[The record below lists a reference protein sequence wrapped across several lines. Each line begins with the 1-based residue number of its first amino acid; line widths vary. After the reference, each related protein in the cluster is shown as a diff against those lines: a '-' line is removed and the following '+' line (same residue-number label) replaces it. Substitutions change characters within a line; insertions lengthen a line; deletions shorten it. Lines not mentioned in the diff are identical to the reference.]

1 VDPNQLTP
9 EQKEMNRKAKLALG
23 ATSHL
28 VDALIEIHVAI
39 ATKAGV
45 LAVGGSTPVEVQDD
59 KGKTLYQ
66 LAAGEIYTAAAA
78 GDGIAIGNQSLP
90 VSVWLAP
97 APGGLFYLGN
107 RPYRGKLLLVNQG
120 GKLWAINYVN
130 LRQYLHSVVASEVSS
145 SWSPEALK
153 AQAVAARSYA
163 LTYYFKPANP
173 LYHLGSDEYYQVY
186 SGIEREAASTNQA
199 VDDTSGQYVSYKG
212 GIVESLYAASDDIVA
227 EAFQGRGM
235 SQLGALSL
243 ANQGYKYAQILAKY
257 YPGTAVGAIAADG
270 E

>member
-1 VDPNQLTP
+1 
-9 EQKEMNRKAKLALG
+9 MNRKAKLALG

-66 LAAGEIYTAAAA
+66 LAAGEIYTAAAAA